1 MNKRINDLAEQ
12 AGLRVESW
20 MTNPPKPFQI
30 LGSIEEFD
38 KFTHLLIEDCKK
50 AFWSEDCFVSDLAID
65 DYNKQVEKIR
75 KRYED

>member
-1 MNKRINDLAEQ
+1 MNERIQQLAEQ
-12 AGLRVESW
+12 AGATYYKRY
-20 MTNPPKPFQI
+20 
-30 LGSIEEFD
+30 FD
-38 KFTHLLIEDCKK
+38 PTPATVLANGDALEKFAHLIIEDCKK

>member
-1 MNKRINDLAEQ
+1 MNERIKALADQ
-12 AGLRVESW
+12 AGATYYKRY
-20 MTNPPKPFQI
+20 
-30 LGSIEEFD
+30 FD
-38 KFTHLLIEDCKK
+38 PTPATVLANSDALEKFAHLIIEDCKK

>member
-1 MNKRINDLAEQ
+1 MNKRIQQLAEQ
-12 AGLRVESW
+12 AGATYYKRY
-20 MTNPPKPFQI
+20 
-30 LGSIEEFD
+30 FD
-38 KFTHLLIEDCKK
+38 PTPATVLANSDALEKFALLIIEDCKK

>member
-1 MNKRINDLAEQ
+1 MNKRIQQLAEQ
-12 AGLRVESW
+12 AGATYYKRY
-20 MTNPPKPFQI
+20 
-30 LGSIEEFD
+30 FD
-38 KFTHLLIEDCKK
+38 PTPATVLANSDALEKFAHLIIEDCKK